1 MEGVIIPADRRL
13 DKEEAR
19 RLNGKEQKENI
30 AFQNRLLELE
40 GQREKD
46 EENAIR
52 DSCVLY
58 DDDEIIYGSEEEK
71 KAVLKDVN
79 NEVRFYGATDTGS
92 R

>member
-40 GQREKD
+40 GQREILL
-46 EENAIR
+46 NQ
-52 DSCVLY
+52 
-58 DDDEIIYGSEEEK
+58 
-71 KAVLKDVN
+71 
-79 NEVRFYGATDTGS
+79 
-92 R
+92 